1 MDIRERLKA
10 DLLAARK
17 GGDAEVVD
25 QLRILLAAIG
35 NAEAVELD
43 ASHPKEVQGWGDVPR
58 RRLTADDLAGII
70 RREAQELR
78 SAADDFERWGRP
90 GEAERL
96 RSRARLVDRYLAE
109 PS

>member
-1 MDIRERLKA
+1 MDIREGLKA

-17 GGDAEVVD
+17 GGDSEAVD

-43 ASHPKEVQGWGDVPR
+43 SSQPREVHGSAEVPR
-58 RRLTADDLAGII
+58 RILTADDLAGII

-78 SAADDFERWGRP
+78 SAADDYERRGKP

-96 RSRARLVDRYLAE
+96 RSRAKLVDRYLADQG
-109 PS
+109 

>member
-1 MDIRERLKA
+1 MDIREGLKA

-17 GGDAEVVD
+17 GGDAEAVD

-43 ASHPKEVQGWGDVPR
+43 ASQPREVHGSAEVPR

-78 SAADDFERWGRP
+78 SAADDYERRGKP
-90 GEAERL
+90 DEAERL
-96 RSRARLVDRYLAE
+96 RARARLVDRYLADQG
-109 PS
+109 